1 MESSLLSSI
10 LRNVHFNES
19 YVEEL
24 THNKNVPEN
33 NFMANIQIWEM
44 QLFHELNF

>member
-10 LRNVHFNES
+10 LRNVHFSES
-19 YVEEL
+19 YIEEL

-33 NFMANIQIWEM
+33 NSAANIPIWEM
-44 QLFHELNF
+44 WLFSELNF